1 VLYSSPEYFVFFV
14 VVWLAYRAAGT
25 RQRSRLAILTVAS
38 LFFYAWAG
46 IFDFFVFA
54 FVVLVSW
61 AAVALAHRSREMMS
75 RRMFLAGGVVLM
87 AMHLIF
93 WKYTPWLCSLV
104 QAADPDFLDGVPVHL
119 PLPIG
124 ISFFTLQGIAYL
136 VDYGR
141 GDASYMKLREYL
153 LFKSFF
159 PQLIAGP
166 IVRMKQLGPQLLHL
180 PRVDAE
186 TFRAG
191 LALFAL
197 GFFKK
202 VAIADRMAVIADP
215 LFTNPGHYGADS
227 VALALLAYTAQIWG
241 DFSGYTDMGRGS
253 AKMLGIHLPENFYSP
268 YLSRSPSEFW
278 RRWHVTLSTWIRDYI
293 YIPLGGSSGG
303 LLRTAFVVVV
313 TMSISGLWHGA
324 ALTFIIWGLYH
335 GVLLV
340 AERLLKRAGL
350 PLFESVLALP
360 LMFVLTVIGW
370 MVFRAESI
378 EGLAMMLKTL
388 AGFGQAASAQVPWP
402 AVVVG
407 LGTCMLLQVF
417 GYTALDG
424 KGERQGA
431 SLAQRSAAYWNAHVL
446 RDPSVRA
453 GLSGAGVAV
462 VIVAALVL
470 RAGDTSAR
478 FIYFQF

>member
-1 VLYSSPEYFVFFV
+1 MLYSSPEYFVFFA
-14 VVWLAYRAAGT
+14 VVWLAYWAAGT
-25 RQRSRLAILTVAS
+25 HQRSRLVILTAGS

-46 IFDFFVFA
+46 IFDFFIFA
-54 FVVLVSW
+54 LVVLVSW
-61 AAVALAHRSREMMS
+61 AAVALAHRSREARS
-75 RRMFLAGGVVLM
+75 RTMFLVGGVVLM
-87 AMHLIF
+87 AMHLLF
-93 WKYTPWLCSLV
+93 WKYAPWLCSLV
-104 QAADPDFLDGVPVHL
+104 QTVDPKFLDGVPVHL

-141 GDASYMKLREYL
+141 SDANYMKLREYV

-166 IVRMKQLGPQLLHL
+166 IVRMKHLGPQLLHL
-180 PRVDAE
+180 PQVDAD
-186 TFRAG
+186 TFRWG
-191 LALFAL
+191 LSLFAL

-215 LFTNPGHYGADS
+215 VFTNPGHYGAGNI
-227 VALALLAYTAQIWG
+227 VLALLAYTAQIWG

-253 AKMLGIHLPENFYSP
+253 AKMLGIHLPENFHSP
-268 YLSRSPSEFW
+268 YLARSPSEFW

-303 LLRTAFVVVV
+303 VLRTTFVVVV

-324 ALTFIIWGLYH
+324 ALTFMIWGLYH
-335 GVLLV
+335 GGLLV
-340 AERLLKRAGL
+340 AERLTKRAGFAV
-350 PLFESVLALP
+350 FEGAVALP
-360 LMFVLTVIGW
+360 LMFTLTVFGW
-370 MVFRAESI
+370 LIFRSESI
-378 EGLAMMLKTL
+378 DGLLTMLKTL
-388 AGFGQAASAQVPWP
+388 AGFGQAASAKLPWP
-402 AVVVG
+402 AG
-407 LGTCMLLQVF
+407 ILGFGCCMLLQLF
-417 GYTALDG
+417 GYTRLDG

-431 SLAQRSAAYWNAHVL
+431 SLVQLSVAYWNAHVL

-470 RAGDTSAR
+470 RAGDTSNR